1 MKGQVKICYFHTKIE
16 QEQLYDKTGQKRRK
30 FTHLLCLQI
39 IVYNQKRIGYTRHI
53 SPLMFD
59 VIDDKPEGF
68 IMYRHEPVGR
78 GFIHY
83 HIKYERV
90 YVL

>member
-39 IVYNQKRIGYTRHI
+39 IVYN
-53 SPLMFD
+53 
-59 VIDDKPEGF
+59 
-68 IMYRHEPVGR
+68 HE
-78 GFIHY
+78 IWY
-83 HIKYERV
+83 SKKNRV
-90 YVL
+90 YTNVYRFQSIKLIVNG